1 MCGWIKHT
9 PLCVF
14 VCLFY
19 RHSEDMIVTPFA
31 QVSISNHWCILYF
44 AEERQQV
51 VQLKQCFYALNAAN
65 THCENYLSTNP
76 SVNCH
81 GKIIYL
87 SIYWTLMYWQYI
99 PYMEYMHFPVFFTK
113 HLLLFSYMIV
123 GFSVFCNVF
132 NCSLFV

>member
-65 THCENYLSTNP
+65 TLWELSFYKPISELSWKNNIFINILNINVLT
-76 SVNCH
+76 
-81 GKIIYL
+81 IYSIYGIYAFSSIFYKTSIAVFIYDRGIL
-87 SIYWTLMYWQYI
+87 SILQCI
-99 PYMEYMHFPVFFTK
+99 
-113 HLLLFSYMIV
+113 
-123 GFSVFCNVF
+123 
-132 NCSLFV
+132 